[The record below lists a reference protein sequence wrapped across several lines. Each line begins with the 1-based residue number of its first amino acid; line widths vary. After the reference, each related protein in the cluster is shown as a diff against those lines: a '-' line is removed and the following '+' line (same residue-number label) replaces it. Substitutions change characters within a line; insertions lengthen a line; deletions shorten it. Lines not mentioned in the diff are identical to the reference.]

1 MGMAFSVSCRTL
13 EDHLDDGA
21 HAPSGRWKWTGTMPR
36 SISLTDPSS
45 TATCCSCCCCCC
57 LPATTVL
64 HVNVHQS
71 FTFPEHNPKAA
82 PNVYSCD
89 GSTNR
94 IPKGTSKDQ
103 HAWQARKAHA
113 WWVPRLNTR
122 VSTPY

>member
-45 TATCCSCCCCCC
+45 TATCCCCCCR
-57 LPATTVL
+57 LPAITVL
-64 HVNVHQS
+64 HVNVQQS

-82 PNVYSCD
+82 ANVYSCMD
-89 GSTNR
+89 PPTVSR
-94 IPKGTSKDQ
+94 KVPQKDQ
-103 HAWQARKAHA
+103 HAWQARKAHE
-113 WWVPRLNTR
+113 WWVPRLKTR

>member
-45 TATCCSCCCCCC
+45 TATCCCCCCCC

-64 HVNVHQS
+64 HVNVQQS

-82 PNVYSCD
+82 PNVYSWMD
-89 GSTNR
+89 PPTVSRKVRQKISTRGKQGRPMDGGSHGSTL
-94 IPKGTSKDQ
+94 
-103 HAWQARKAHA
+103 AC
-113 WWVPRLNTR
+113 RLL
-122 VSTPY
+122 